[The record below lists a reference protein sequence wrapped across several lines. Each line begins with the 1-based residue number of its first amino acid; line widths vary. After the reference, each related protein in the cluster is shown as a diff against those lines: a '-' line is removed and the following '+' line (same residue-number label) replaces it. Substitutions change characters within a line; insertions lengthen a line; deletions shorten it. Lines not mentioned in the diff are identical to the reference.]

1 VWRRLEHAFYSLLR
15 FRGSVVRSR
24 SFQYTKLLWHEVTQH
39 LLQLPGH
46 MGIYPL
52 IHRGVEAM
60 RQLFLNLSWIAPC
73 LRGYF
78 RRGEAGYNANE

>member
-1 VWRRLEHAFYSLLR
+1 MV
-15 FRGSVVRSR
+15 
-24 SFQYTKLLWHEVTQH
+24 
-39 LLQLPGH
+39 
-46 MGIYPL
+46 IYPL